1 VVEDLIAAYAQLA
14 VSVGANLQP
23 RQTLFVMGQPEHAA
37 LMRAVAEE
45 GWKVGAGDVQLVY
58 RDEYER
64 RLHALNAPEERLDR
78 TPPWLETAALA
89 MEGAALVYV
98 LGDADPHLFADV
110 DEDRA
115 ARTVPRRLREIAH
128 DQTARQ
134 VVAWTV
140 VVGPTE
146 GWARDLFGEPD
157 LERLWRE
164 VADVA
169 RLNEPD
175 PTAAWQAHLQALDAR
190 ATSLNAHGFDR
201 LHFRG
206 PGTDL
211 VVGLLPDARWKGI
224 TRRPPRDSRT
234 WPTSPARRFT
244 TPDRHR
250 TDGVVRTTKP
260 LYWFGSVADGVEL
273 RFEDGRAVDVR
284 AAHGEDFLRTTLDT
298 DDAGRYLGEIALVD
312 GDSRIGRRDLLFRNG
327 LLDENAACHL
337 AVGGGYTEPVEGS
350 EKLTDE
356 ERTAVGINVSQIHV
370 DLMIGADDVEVDGI
384 GRDGEIEPILH
395 GGRWVLADRA
405 AD

>member
-1 VVEDLIAAYAQLA
+1 
-14 VSVGANLQP
+14 
-23 RQTLFVMGQPEHAA
+23 M
-37 LMRAVAEE
+37 
-45 GWKVGAGDVQLVY
+45 
-58 RDEYER
+58 
-64 RLHALNAPEERLDR
+64 
-78 TPPWLETAALA
+78 
-89 MEGAALVYV
+89 
-98 LGDADPHLFADV
+98 
-110 DEDRA
+110 
-115 ARTVPRRLREIAH
+115 
-128 DQTARQ
+128 
-134 VVAWTV
+134 
-140 VVGPTE
+140 
-146 GWARDLFGEPD
+146 
-157 LERLWRE
+157 
-164 VADVA
+164 A

-190 ATSLNAHGFDR
+190 AASLNAHGFDR

-224 TRRPPRDSRT
+224 TTTTASGQPYVANLPSEEV
-234 WPTSPARRFT
+234 FT

-250 TDGVVRTTKP
+250 TEGVVRTTKP

-273 RFEDGRAVDVR
+273 RFEDGSAVDVR

-298 DDAGRYLGEIALVD
+298 DDGGRYLGEIALVD

-356 ERTAVGINVSQIHV
+356 ERTAAGINVSQIHV
-370 DLMIGADDVEVDGI
+370 DLMIGADDVDVDGI
-384 GRDGEIEPILH
+384 GRDGEIEPILR